1 MEPTE
6 REQLAARAIVRVLDD
21 CGDNVEKKERFV
33 AERLHHLALTVEDQ
47 QETIRE
53 LRRLLVRRNG
63 QALEKG
69 HKRWR

>member
-1 MEPTE
+1 MIPAKHE
-6 REQLAARAIVRVLDD
+6 RLAAKAIVRVLDD

-47 QETIRE
+47 RETISE

-63 QALEKG
+63 RLF
-69 HKRWR
+69 KRRR